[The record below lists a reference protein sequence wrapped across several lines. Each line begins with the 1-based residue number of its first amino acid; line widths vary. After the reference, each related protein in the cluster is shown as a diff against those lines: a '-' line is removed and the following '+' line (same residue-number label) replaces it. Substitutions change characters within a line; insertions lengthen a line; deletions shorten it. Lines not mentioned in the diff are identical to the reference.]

1 MQKDYIAVVGCPNVG
16 KSTLINRLTQ
26 TKDAIVHESAGV
38 TRDRSYHE
46 TDWNGRKLVFIDTG
60 GIEAESS
67 KSAFNAEIRS
77 QALAATREADAI
89 LFVVDATLGLTADDE
104 LVSKILKKSDKPIL
118 LAVNKVDNPAREDLL
133 YDFYKLGFSSM
144 VPLSGLHGTGT
155 GDLLDKVTQL
165 LEEIN
170 TNNSRGSVPK
180 SSALSHPEH
189 HEHKACVDDINYIDE
204 GYQYASGSPDI
215 SLPDG
220 DTSAG
225 GEQSQ
230 KDVVSSE
237 IQIGESAPL
246 RVAIIGRPNVG
257 KSSFINRVARQER
270 VIVSDVAGTTRDAIN
285 IDVVHEG
292 ETFRFVDTAGL
303 RKKAK
308 VSEDIEYYSYVR
320 GLAAI
325 EEADVCLLII
335 DAFEGVSEQDQ
346 KIAQLALDKGAGL
359 IVLLNKWDL
368 LKNKEEARERC
379 MESVVRRLD
388 FARFA
393 PILRISAL
401 SGRSISKIWPLI
413 AEVAKN
419 RSQKIPTHELNV
431 FLATVRET
439 GHTVI
444 EGKQKLRM
452 TYATQTGFNPPVITF
467 FCNHPKIVDEG
478 YKRFLE
484 NRLRETFNLIGTPVV
499 LKFRTK
505 DRMKKH

>member
-26 TKDAIVHESAGV
+26 TKAAIVHESAGV

-104 LVSKILKKSDKPIL
+104 LVSKILKKSDKPTL

-133 YDFYKLGFSSM
+133 YDFYKLGVSSM

-155 GDLLDKVTQL
+155 GDLLDRITKL
-165 LEEIN
+165 LEE
-170 TNNSRGSVPK
+170 TNASNSREHIPK
-180 SSALSHPEH
+180 SETMAHPEH
-189 HEHKACVDDINYIDE
+189 HGFKACVDDVDDRF
-204 GYQYASGSPDI
+204 QHASGSLNIPFSD
-215 SLPDG
+215 S

-225 GEQSQ
+225 GEQGR
-230 KDVVSSE
+230 KNAGASE
-237 IQIGESAPL
+237 AHIDDDTPL

-292 ETFRFVDTAGL
+292 ETFRFIDTAGL

-346 KIAQLALDKGAGL
+346 KIAQLALDKGAGV

-368 LKNKEEARERC
+368 LKNREEARDRC
-379 MESVVRRLD
+379 MESVARRLD

-393 PILRISAL
+393 PVLRISAL

-419 RSQKIPTHELNV
+419 RSRKIPTHELNV

-499 LKFRTK
+499 LKFRPK
-505 DRMKKH
+505 DKMKNR